1 MRLMYE
7 SKPFHD
13 DLLILCQSLQSKIWY
28 MWKSFCEKNWQDT
41 KKL

>member
-13 DLLILCQSLQSKIWY
+13 DLLILCQSLQS
-28 MWKSFCEKNWQDT
+28 
-41 KKL
+41 